1 MRRLGLT
8 GSIGMGKS
16 TTAAMFAEEGIPVWD
31 ADAAVHR
38 LYAAGAEGA
47 VAIGNLVPQ
56 ALDQS
61 GAVDRR
67 ALRAAIARDAS
78 LLSKVEA
85 AIHPLVAA
93 DRAAFAAEA
102 AATGASIVLF
112 DIPLLLETGSDGA
125 VDSIVVVTAPEKVQR
140 ERVLDRGTMTEAE
153 LDAIIARQMP
163 DAEKRARAD
172 HVIDTSKG
180 FEAAREQVREIL
192 EEERNA

>member
-1 MRRLGLT
+1 
-8 GSIGMGKS
+8 S
-16 TTAAMFAEEGIPVWD
+16 
-31 ADAAVHR
+31 
-38 LYAAGAEGA
+38 
-47 VAIGNLVPQ
+47 LVPQ

-102 AATGASIVLF
+102 AATDASIVLF
-112 DIPLLLETGSDGA
+112 DIPLLFETGGDGA

-180 FEAAREQVREIL
+180 FEAARKEVREIL
-192 EEERNA
+192 EEERSA